1 MAAWTARAGQLP
13 AMDARQEAI
22 VFRAFCFRLIQPAQ
36 SPGMTHAKQNRL
48 KLCRDSCVEGRMCD
62 GALRRFILFLAALG
76 GLAVIGRAAEV
87 ALPLRDELI
96 YADGDRVRGELVRRE
111 GDVIVF
117 RSVRFGELRVNASEA
132 QVVVA
137 EKSTSS
143 AANANAAAIATKP
156 GEEGEMWPRWYQLR
170 PLHLTRY
177 LSSVFGSW
185 HGRLAMSTEV
195 ISDASDHSA
204 VAVEGS
210 LRRKWKRDEAKIS
223 LRYDYYE
230 TERVTSTDMLKGDA
244 TWNHSF
250 GHRWYSLYHPTVE
263 WNRSFIGS
271 GAQPTDYLLLQQ
283 EIGLG
288 LKVYETERGRL
299 SVGLSENIFDVW
311 VTAPQSRHQS
321 RGLESA
327 FAETEW
333 KLPWQITL
341 TDRGIVYYSSGDP
354 GWENRFQIDKKL
366 TETFSIGV
374 SHELRYNNPDVRVS
388 DYSKLK
394 VMLGVDF

>member
-1 MAAWTARAGQLP
+1 
-13 AMDARQEAI
+13 
-22 VFRAFCFRLIQPAQ
+22 
-36 SPGMTHAKQNRL
+36 MTQTNENRL
-48 KLCRDSCVEGRMCD
+48 KPWGGSCVEGGMC
-62 GALRRFILFLAALG
+62 GGPLSRVFLFVVLCRLG
-76 GLAVIGRAAEV
+76 VVGWAAE
-87 ALPLRDELI
+87 AAAPLRDELV
-96 YADGDRVRGELVRRE
+96 YADGDRVRGDFVRRE
-111 GDVIVF
+111 GEVIVF
-117 RSVRFGELRVNASEA
+117 RSGRFGELRVNASEA
-132 QVVVA
+132 HVVMA
-137 EKSTSS
+137 ERP
-143 AANANAAAIATKP
+143 AAEAAKAGGAALAKKP
-156 GEEGEMWPRWYQLR
+156 ADEGETWPWWYQLR

-185 HGRLAMSTEV
+185 HGRLAVSTEV

-223 LRYDYYE
+223 VRYDYYE
-230 TERVTSTDMLKGDA
+230 TKGVTSTDMLKGDA

-250 GHRWYSLYHPTVE
+250 GRRWYSVYHPTTE
-263 WNRSFIGS
+263 WNRSFVGS
-271 GAQPTDYLLLQQ
+271 GGQSTDYVLLQQ
-283 EIGLG
+283 EFGLG

-299 SVGLSENIFDVW
+299 SVGLAENIFDLW
-311 VTAPQSRHQS
+311 VTGPQSRHQS

-341 TDRGIVYYSSGDP
+341 SDRGIVYYSSGDP
-354 GWENRFQIDKKL
+354 GWENRFQVDKKL
-366 TETFSIGV
+366 TETLSIGV

-394 VMLGVDF
+394 VMLGIDF

>member
-1 MAAWTARAGQLP
+1 MP
-13 AMDARQEAI
+13 A
-22 VFRAFCFRLIQPAQ
+22 
-36 SPGMTHAKQNRL
+36 
-48 KLCRDSCVEGRMCD
+48 
-62 GALRRFILFLAALG
+62 
-76 GLAVIGRAAEV
+76 
-87 ALPLRDELI
+87 PLRDELI

-117 RSVRFGELRVNASEA
+117 RSARFGELRVKASAA

-137 EKSTSS
+137 QRPAGQPAKADD
-143 AANANAAAIATKP
+143 AATATKP
-156 GEEGEMWPRWYQLR
+156 AEEGETWPRRYPLR

-185 HGRLAMSTEV
+185 HGRLSVSTEV

-210 LRRKWKRDEAKIS
+210 LRRNWKRDEAKIN

-230 TERVTSTDMLKGDA
+230 TESVTSTDLLKGDA

-250 GHRWYSLYHPTVE
+250 GRRWYSLYHPTVE
-263 WNRSFIGS
+263 WNRAFVAPG
-271 GAQPTDYLLLQQ
+271 GQPTDYVLLQQ
-283 EIGLG
+283 EVGVG
-288 LKVYETERGRL
+288 LKVYASERGKL
-299 SVGLSENIFDVW
+299 SVGLAENLFDVW
-311 VTAPQSRHQS
+311 ITAPQPRHQS

-394 VMLGVDF
+394 VMLGLDF